1 MRRHRLW
8 ALGALALGVAACGV
22 SPTSTPA
29 ETAVVPIIPT
39 ATPFGQTA
47 GPVDGLPHWAS
58 LGLTGR
64 LVVTLG
70 NQGIQQVNLATGETR
85 VAFVPPEDGWLTAA
99 DTSADG
105 QWLALAYAPP
115 PPEGEVQLGYT
126 SIYLMPGDCAERPPG
141 CNAGDLTVA
150 VDRIEP
156 HEAYFSPLW
165 SPAGDYLYLA
175 HFTPSDSETSSPFK
189 YTLER
194 VRVING
200 APEGAPEVVLDDAL
214 WPAITADGG
223 RMVYV
228 YSDPDD
234 FTNHLRLV
242 NLGDTTQEE
251 LIGPEAFDALDA
263 PFFSRDGTRVYFSA
277 VGEGPGV
284 SRAEPVARLPP
295 WLDWLTGVGNAAA
308 AGAERPAEHNVPS
321 DWWVMPVAGGTPTRL
336 TQVYDTGMFGDIS
349 PAGEHIAYISATG
362 LYVIRSDGGDLQR
375 LLDLA
380 GFGTLEWIE

>member
-1 MRRHRLW
+1 MRQRFW
-8 ALGALALGVAACGV
+8 WSLALILAACGP
-22 SPTSTPA
+22 STQLTPA
-29 ETAVVPIIPT
+29 ATVEIPIIPT

-47 GPVDGLPHWAS
+47 GPVDGQPHWTS

-70 NQGIQQVNLATGETR
+70 NQGIQQVNLATGQTQI
-85 VAFVPPEDGWLTAA
+85 AFVPPEGGWLTAA

-126 SIYLMPGDCAERPPG
+126 SLYLLPGDCAERPQG
-141 CNAGDLTVA
+141 CSGDDLTVA
-150 VDRIEP
+150 VERVEP

-165 SPAGDYLYLA
+165 SPAGDYLYFA
-175 HFTPSDSETSSPFK
+175 HFTPSDSETSTAFK

-194 VRVING
+194 VSVTNGTPTG
-200 APEGAPEVVLDDAL
+200 APEQVLDDAL

-223 RMVYV
+223 WMVYV

-242 NLGDTTQEE
+242 KLGEMTQED
-251 LIGPEAFDALDA
+251 LIGPETFEAVDA
-263 PFFSRDGTRVYFSA
+263 PFFSRDGAQVYFSA
-277 VGEGPGV
+277 VGDGPGV
-284 SRAEPVARLPP
+284 SRAAPVARLPQ
-295 WLDWLTGVGNAAA
+295 WLDWLMGAGAAAA
-308 AGAERPAEHNVPS
+308 AGAERPTAHNVPS
-321 DWWVMPVAGGTPTRL
+321 DWWMMPVTGGAPTRL
-336 TQVYDTGMFGDIS
+336 TQVYDTGMFGDIA
-349 PAGEHIAYISATG
+349 PDGEHIAYVSASG
-362 LYVIRSDGGDLQR
+362 LYVMRSDGSDLQR

>member
-1 MRRHRLW
+1 MRRFRLW
-8 ALGALALGVAACGV
+8 ALAAVALWLAACGAA
-22 SPTSTPA
+22 STSTPVTTA
-29 ETAVVPIIPT
+29 EVPLIPT
-39 ATPFGQTA
+39 TTPFGQTA
-47 GPVDGLPHWAS
+47 GPVDGQPHWAS
-58 LGLTGR
+58 LGLAGR

-70 NQGIQQVNLATGETR
+70 NQGIQELDVATGESR
-85 VAFVPPEDGWLTAA
+85 IAFVPPESGWMTAA

-105 QWLALAYAPP
+105 QWIALAYAPP

-126 SIYLMPGDCAERPPG
+126 SIYVLSGDCAERPQG
-141 CNAGDLTVA
+141 CNADDLTVA
-150 VDRIEP
+150 VERVEP

-165 SPAGDYLYLA
+165 SPAGDYLYFA
-175 HFTPSDSETSSPFK
+175 HFTPSSSETSSPFK

-194 VRVING
+194 VRMANG

-234 FTNHLRLV
+234 FTNYLRLV
-242 NLGDTTQEE
+242 DLRDKTQED
-251 LIGPEAFDALDA
+251 LIGPEAFDAVDA
-263 PFFSRDGTRVYFSA
+263 PFFSRDGTKVYFSA

-284 SRAEPVARLPP
+284 SRAAPVSRLPR
-295 WLDWLTGVGNAAA
+295 WLDWLMGVGEAAA
-308 AGAERPAEHNVPS
+308 AGVERPAEHNVPS
-321 DWWVMPVAGGTPTRL
+321 DWWVMPAAGGAPTRL

-349 PAGEHIAYISATG
+349 PDGEYIAYVSATG
-362 LYVIRSDGGDLQR
+362 LYVMRSDGGDLQR

-380 GFGTLEWIE
+380 GYGTLEWIE